1 MCLDD
6 KRLLNILVKSN
17 DEQIVLKGNCCLS
30 TYAHE
35 AKSMTKTLNVIY
47 GSTKN
52 KKIAVTPTDYNGM
65 LNIHHYLRNDEKV
78 DVRHFSLI

>member
-1 MCLDD
+1 
-6 KRLLNILVKSN
+6 
-17 DEQIVLKGNCCLS
+17 
-30 TYAHE
+30 
-35 AKSMTKTLNVIY
+35 MTKTLNVIY

-78 DVRHFSLI
+78 YVLTFFFDLKQLIVNN